1 MQMSSPEAIGYSDIP
16 RKQKLIY
23 QLFLGSRTQLRVG
36 PGLTHGDMQIG
47 PAYGRG
53 SAPSS
58 IPDSFQSDTVL

>member
-1 MQMSSPEAIGYSDIP
+1 MQMSSPEVIGYNDIP
-16 RKQKLIY
+16 QKQKLTY

-53 SAPSS
+53 SVPSPT
-58 IPDSFQSDTVL
+58 PDSLRSDIVL